1 MMSET
6 VLFNADGSGLV
17 TSRGMMGTSR
27 QTFEWSMERPGRL
40 VMRYLRYEDDGASQ
54 EPPDQ
59 DEATPVAFDI
69 EIKIQ
74 ETEFA
79 PWPVMTNRSGD
90 VFGILW
96 CALARHDPPLV
107 LPVRPAVVQPK
118 RTLLSRIRDVVARH
132 L

>member
-1 MMSET
+1 
-6 VLFNADGSGLV
+6 
-17 TSRGMMGTSR
+17 
-27 QTFEWSMERPGRL
+27 MERPRRL

-90 VFGILW
+90 VFGIL
-96 CALARHDPPLV
+96 
-107 LPVRPAVVQPK
+107 VVCSGQ
-118 RTLLSRIRDVVARH
+118 T
-132 L
+132 